1 MLSASPEVG
10 GSIEN
15 WIMFENGAS
24 KRASAVLPGLRKASD
39 RYRITSY
46 LRKKPTP

>member
-1 MLSASPEVG
+1 MLSAKPASG

-24 KRASAVLPGLRKASD
+24 KRASAVFAGPAQSIGPLWAA
-39 RYRITSY
+39 
-46 LRKKPTP
+46 